1 MKIFETER
9 LILREITVDDAA
21 FALDLLNQPSFIK
34 YIGDRGVRD
43 LDQSRDFIENRY
55 RKSYSDHGYGLYV
68 VELKEPVSD
77 AGTQR
82 RGDAEKEENEKV
94 RNLEGEEINP
104 PSASPSPVLGG
115 VAAASADGVV
125 IPQSIGICG
134 FVRRS
139 ELPAPDI
146 GFAFLPQYEGKGYGF
161 ESASA
166 ILRYGVEKLNFDVVL
181 AITSQDNEISGKLLK
196 KLGFNYDRLISMPN
210 GEVLKLF
217 RFVAHDPGK
226 IVG

>member
-1 MKIFETER
+1 MTILETER

-34 YIGDRGVRD
+34 YIGDRGVHD
-43 LDQSRDFIENRY
+43 LDQSLDFIENRY
-55 RKSYSDHGYGLYV
+55 RKSYRDHGYGLYV
-68 VELKEPVSD
+68 VDLKETVSE
-77 AGTQR
+77 TET
-82 RGDAEKEENEKV
+82 RGSGDEEKARKREREK
-94 RNLEGEEINP
+94 INP
-104 PSASPSPVLGG
+104 QSAFRN
-115 VAAASADGVV
+115 
-125 IPQSIGICG
+125 PQSIGFCG
-134 FVRRS
+134 FVRRP

-146 GFAFLPQYEGKGYGF
+146 GFAFLPQYERKGYGF

-166 ILRYGVEKLNFDVVL
+166 VLRYGVERLNFDVVL
-181 AITSQDNEISGKLLK
+181 AITSQDNESSGKLLE

-217 RFVAHDPGK
+217 RFVAHVADN

>member
-82 RGDAEKEENEKV
+82 RSDAEKEESEKV

-115 VAAASADGVV
+115 VAAASVDGVV